1 MGKFRMMRVYDQADG
16 GYRVLVDRL
25 WPRGMSRE
33 LAQLD
38 EWAKDVAPST
48 ELRSAFGHREE
59 RFEEFKNL
67 YLAELEN
74 GPAAAEVDRLL
85 GLAKSKEDIV
95 LLFGAKDTEHNQAV
109 VLLEHLNEAM
119 SGAG

>member
-1 MGKFRMMRVYDQADG
+1 MMRVYDQADG

-48 ELRSAFGHREE
+48 ELRAAFGHREE
-59 RFEEFKNL
+59 KFEDFRNL
-67 YLAELEN
+67 YVAELET
-74 GPAAAEVDRLL
+74 GPAAAEVQRLL
-85 GLAKSKEDIV
+85 ALAKKQADVV
-95 LLFGAKDTEHNQAV
+95 LLFGARDTEHNQAV
-109 VLLEHLNEAM
+109 VLLEHLNEVMA
-119 SGAG
+119 GAG

>member
-1 MGKFRMMRVYDQADG
+1 MGNFRMMRVYEQADG

-48 ELRSAFGHREE
+48 ELRVAFGHRES
-59 RFEEFKNL
+59 RFEDFKNR
-67 YLAELEN
+67 YIAELET
-74 GPAAAEVDRLL
+74 GPVADEVQRLL
-85 GLAKSKEDIV
+85 DLTKQHDDIV
-95 LLFGAKDTEHNQAV
+95 LLYGTKDTEHNQAV
-109 VLLEHLNEAM
+109 VLLEHLNEVMAAT
-119 SGAG
+119 G

>member
-1 MGKFRMMRVYDQADG
+1 MYDQADG